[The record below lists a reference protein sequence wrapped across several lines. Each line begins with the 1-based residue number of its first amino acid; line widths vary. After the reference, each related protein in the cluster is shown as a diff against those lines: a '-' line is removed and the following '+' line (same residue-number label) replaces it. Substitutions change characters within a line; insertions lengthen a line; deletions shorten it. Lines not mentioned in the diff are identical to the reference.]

1 MNPQNDPP
9 SITEEPLS
17 ITEVERQTGIRQA
30 TLRMWEKRYGFPQP
44 SRDRHGDRVYP
55 LSQVER
61 LQAARRLLDQGVRPS
76 KIFSGASTPALADA
90 AVPATPPGAAAGPYQ
105 AILDMLRQYRLAELH
120 GHFHYRLLALGLR
133 RFVIEFLA
141 PLSNAVGSAWGRG
154 ELPLR
159 CEHLYSQ
166 LVASILHTK
175 QAEVRATS
183 RREPDVLLATLTGET
198 HVLGI
203 LMVEAVLATFEVECI
218 QLGSDVP
225 PLEVAAAARETRA
238 DIVALSFSSY
248 FPRKSV
254 VRLVKALRAALPPEA
269 VLWVGGDGVPEAA
282 AFGPGVQVF
291 TTLAAIEPALA
302 SWRARPAAKCERPDA
317 DAAVRQVSLRCA
329 KVTSRNIL

>member
-1 MNPQNDPP
+1 MNPHNDPP
-9 SITEEPLS
+9 SIPEEHLS

-44 SRDRHGDRVYP
+44 LRDRHGDRVYP
-55 LSQVER
+55 LSQVDR

-76 KIFSGASTPALADA
+76 KIFSGAAGLDTTGGPA
-90 AVPATPPGAAAGPYQ
+90 PARPEGATAGPYQ

-120 GHFHYRLLALGLR
+120 GHFHYRLLDLGLR

-154 ELPLR
+154 ELPVR

-166 LVASILHTK
+166 LATSILHTK

-198 HVLGI
+198 HALGI
-203 LMVEAVLATFEVECI
+203 LMVEAVLATLEVECI

-225 PLEVAAAARETRA
+225 PLEVAAAARETGA

-254 VRLVKALRAALPPEA
+254 VRMVTALRAALPAET
-269 VLWVGGDGVPEAA
+269 VLWIGGDGARDAA
-282 AFGPGVQVF
+282 LLGAGVQVF
-291 TTLAAIEPALA
+291 ETLAAIEPALQ
-302 SWRARPAAKCERPDA
+302 SWRARPEAQRAASP
-317 DAAVRQVSLRCA
+317 AAHA
-329 KVTSRNIL
+329 T